1 MEEENM
7 RQCQF
12 AVAEPA
18 KSQIQPN
25 YEAWDIKFVQ
35 LSQGCGLWAKI

>member
-7 RQCQF
+7 WQCRF

-18 KSQIQPN
+18 KSQMQPN
-25 YEAWDIKFVQ
+25 YEARDIEFVQ
-35 LSQGCGLWAKI
+35 LSQVCGL